1 LPTARKDRPCRDR
14 LAERYEVFQKVGW
27 YFETENI
34 DTEKYSLVPS
44 KNIEFV
50 NRYENINFDEKM
62 NKLRDEFTQLLQ
74 EKEQSKQDLPKVF
87 NELGYEINL

>member
-1 LPTARKDRPCRDR
+1 
-14 LAERYEVFQKVGW
+14 
-27 YFETENI
+27 
-34 DTEKYSLVPS
+34 VPS